1 MEVAVALQQN
11 PTGGDSYDPV
21 DDEWPGIG
29 LGQHDPPR
37 LQIVGAEWTDPD
49 AGAASEEGEHA
60 LSFDADRYFTA
71 FGQELPDH
79 FESGLIG
86 ERFHQKSFFR
96 RNGRCEGCWPG
107 LFRPSVP

>member
-1 MEVAVALQQN
+1 MEVAVALQQD

-29 LGQHDPPR
+29 LGQHDPSR
-37 LQIVGAEWTDPD
+37 LQIVGVEWTDPD

-60 LSFDADRYFTA
+60 LPLDADRYFTA

-86 ERFHQKSFFR
+86 ERFHRKSFFR
-96 RNGRCEGCWPG
+96 
-107 LFRPSVP
+107 